1 MPVLI
6 LDIKI
11 NTIKI
16 RSMSFLSKSSV
27 GTVEPYS
34 SLECEV
40 TWQPGF
46 SSPERGEFILHV
58 NEGNT
63 MILKCV
69 AQVMISFGYDFYF
82 EDSKSVGHIYVCIV
96 VYIYYVSKTDFACNI
111 YLTELPILLVPLLY
125 HK

>member
-1 MPVLI
+1 MPALI

-16 RSMSFLSKSSV
+16 WSMSVLSKSSV

-34 SLECEV
+34 SLQCEV

-46 SSPERGEFILHV
+46 SSPERGEFVLHV

-63 MILKCV
+63 MTLKCV
-69 AQVMISFGYDFYF
+69 AQVMISIGYDFYF
-82 EDSKSVGHIYVCIV
+82 EDSKLVGLIYVCIV
-96 VYIYYVSKTDFACNI
+96 RYIYISKTDFPCSI
-111 YLTELPILLVPLLY
+111 FLTELPILLVPLLY